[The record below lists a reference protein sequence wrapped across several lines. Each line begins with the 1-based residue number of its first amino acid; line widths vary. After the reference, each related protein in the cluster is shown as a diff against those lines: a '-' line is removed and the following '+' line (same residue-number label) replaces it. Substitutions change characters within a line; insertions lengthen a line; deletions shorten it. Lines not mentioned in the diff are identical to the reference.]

1 MSGPDQRS
9 PRGIKLGLSLLGAGI
24 LGSLMLYGPSDGAAA
39 LTQQSPAVIQ
49 GRLESLDLGNL
60 TIRRFRF
67 AAGSRL
73 GWHTHLDG
81 PQLLMQ
87 EEGRGRMQ
95 ERGGPVI
102 ELLPNVPILT
112 PQGVEHWHG
121 AAPDEA
127 SIQWNIYDGIGVPG
141 SVTWGDSVTTAE
153 YTAPP
158 GRTGG

>member
-1 MSGPDQRS
+1 MSAPDRRTS
-9 PRGIKLGLSLLGAGI
+9 LRITFGLLLLTAAI
-24 LGSLMLYGPSDGAAA
+24 LGSLVLAAPKDGTAAPA
-39 LTQQSPAVIQ
+39 QQAPAVIQ
-49 GRLESLDLGNL
+49 GPMESLDLGNL

-67 AAGSRL
+67 PAGSRL

-81 PQLLMQ
+81 PQLLMM

-102 ELLPNVPILT
+102 ELLPNEPILT
-112 PQGVEHWHG
+112 PRGVEHWHG
-121 AAPDEA
+121 SAPDEDG
-127 SIQWNIYDGIGVPG
+127 IQWNIYDGIGVPG

-153 YTAPP
+153 YTAPV